1 MKAEIGVGKTWI
13 KRGELHGFCG
23 QFAGC
28 YRPMVRGLN
37 FLLAELRQM
46 HSRGVKEICY
56 LPLFCSLRVVISI
69 RKMRRIWIDSSSI
82 ASIGYEAATR
92 ELEIEFRESGDV
104 YRYFDV
110 PEEEYAAFLAADS
123 RGNYLNQVFK
133 ERNYR
138 YRLVSRGT

>member
-1 MKAEIGVGKTWI
+1 MQPATLCSV
-13 KRGELHGFCG
+13 
-23 QFAGC
+23 AGC
-28 YRPMVRGLN
+28 HL
-37 FLLAELRQM
+37 
-46 HSRGVKEICY
+46 
-56 LPLFCSLRVVISI
+56 
-69 RKMRRIWIDSSSI
+69 RKMRRVWVDSSSI

-110 PEEEYAAFLAADS
+110 PEEEYAAILAADS
-123 RGNYLNQVFK
+123 RGTYLNQVFK